1 MKVVLLQDVK
11 SIGKKG
17 ELVNVSD
24 GYARNFL
31 LPRKLAKEANAQA
44 MNELK
49 NAEAAREYKIKTET
63 ENAQKNASALSGKT
77 LKIYAKPGQGGKIF
91 GSVTAKELAE
101 EIKRQFGIEVDKRKV
116 VLPMDIKAFGTYNFD
131 VKFYAGITATMS
143 VAVCEKDSDTAPFPP
158 REGLWPFPAGGR
170 EGWKFGKAVD
180 ETWITGWTG
189 CWTPRPSRER
199 RCLSA

>member
-31 LPRKLAKEANAQA
+31 LPRKLATEANAQA

-143 VAVCEKDSDTAPFPP
+143 VAVCEKD
-158 REGLWPFPAGGR
+158 
-170 EGWKFGKAVD
+170 
-180 ETWITGWTG
+180 
-189 CWTPRPSRER
+189 
-199 RCLSA
+199 